1 MSQVIGHRRR
11 LRGRV
16 ISDRAVKT
24 ITVEVVRSFH
34 HPKYGK
40 MVRKKRRV
48 HAHDEA
54 RAAHVGD
61 TVEIMECRPLSRTKC
76 WRLLRVVER
85 NPEQEPAAAATAA
98 PAPVAPGV

>member
-1 MSQVIGHRRR
+1 MSEVLGNRRR

-16 ISDRAVKT
+16 VSDRAAKT
-24 ITVEVVRSFH
+24 ITVEVIRSYR

-40 MVRKKRRV
+40 MVRQKRRV

-61 TVEIMECRPLSRTKC
+61 TVEILECRPLSRTKC

-85 NPEQEPAAAATAA
+85 NPEQESAAAATAA
-98 PAPVAPGV
+98 PAPAAPAV

>member
-1 MSQVIGHRRR
+1 MSEALGNRRR

-16 ISDRAVKT
+16 ISDRAAKT
-24 ITVEVVRSFH
+24 ITVEVVRSFR

-40 MVRKKRRV
+40 MVRRKRRF

-61 TVEIMECRPLSRTKC
+61 TVEILECRPLSRTKH
-76 WRLLRVVER
+76 WRLLRIVER
-85 NPEQEPAAAATAA
+85 NPEQEAAAATGVPA
-98 PAPVAPGV
+98 PAAPGV